1 MSIGSRI
8 YEIVRTP
15 FVFTAQAADFVID
28 GVMHVPDGYEQE
40 GGGTRGVIYGPF
52 RSMFESF
59 KDNVAGQASVTN
71 DQIPGDSMV
80 GMALGPKGLIGAT
93 VETIPEWAGPVPI
106 RKAASEVIWTPFL
119 DNMQRL
125 YKYGVDRPIG
135 SLATVTNIYQLEVAG
150 EEGSSLGQ
158 RALNAI
164 PGDWMQ
170 DDYDSVLFD
179 IDTYSD
185 VWNVT
190 ASRSAGQGVALSL
203 QNVDIFD
210 PESVQEFEN
219 TLYYQT
225 VSGLVDLTLNI
236 MLDPAYLI
244 AKGARINIGL
254 RKAKETYQAGGGF
267 QLPPKTNLAPFQFPE
282 PRPTR
287 RGVPRE
293 RDEKFWENWE
303 YRPKWLEGK
312 AENATVDE
320 LIRSEGFGNFRSV
333 IRDIW
338 HETLDRTG
346 LALRELD
353 IDYAATGEK
362 GTDILDAAKED
373 LLDAQIG
380 SQVVEDLL
388 KEKAELEARR
398 QTGNVPD
405 LVGII
410 DDAAK
415 DSQAPFFDDLEGE
428 SLYQGYKD
436 NLFGDG
442 APPEAI
448 PLVHDVVYTG
458 SRDATSM
465 PDPIFDV
472 PVYHGARG
480 QSSDSLHSYIDSEGY
495 LVLNASSNF
504 DGKVSSV
511 SFAPFK
517 ETAMDYGT
525 RRPATGGQRQDG
537 IIFEIDADALG
548 GRQRIES
555 AEEVAINFDL
565 PHNPANNVRIPPD
578 KFRVI
583 DTRAKSRADEIRSMS
598 DDELADAYVADV
610 VRGEFDEWQG
620 VGESLPEQTLIA
632 NEIARRFAKSDKD
645 FKEYTSRRL
654 VEIEN
659 AQVWETGLPV
669 VRRTNTE
676 KFIDNLALNILRA
689 GNEGRLGPGWKR
701 MADDQAHTWAYMM
714 AVTANGAELS
724 SIAWLPFDNI
734 WRWNLGSDA
743 AKVAFENQAK
753 FLVSLFNDANFQDFH
768 NFVSEYRRL
777 TDEINEIE
785 LTQFRNDPSVIYTD
799 RAKLERQVELL
810 KAQRDRLSTVFN
822 EQISLMLNKSDEFLA
837 KYGENTGQV
846 VPQRGTPEFDEF
858 VTQLDQLQQLPWNAI
873 LSTKDQMLRTLVERI
888 DPPNIGPDSPVVS
901 RYNKGMDDVPS
912 LVEAAT
918 QEILRTAHI
927 PTAPTR
933 MLPYLGASSRLGFSA
948 RTFLE
953 KSDSYNELRD
963 KRAVRIVVDKVAQ
976 AVINWNNLP
985 HAYTQMERA
994 LRDYGR
1000 ITTPDGR
1007 NMFDAVGINPDEL
1020 LISILNNSND
1030 MNAMRMIWD
1039 EAVQDMN
1046 QGLVNEF
1053 VNVADPTSS
1062 AKVLIDVDKVTQIL
1076 RGQLLDVEDLV
1087 LDAGQATREAYTNAD
1102 FTVINFA
1109 EEGSQFHLELPISPS
1124 QLRDTSVVPRYDMYR
1139 NLIHIAEGDF
1149 RYITDPLTGESKSI
1163 HIGAAREKV
1172 RAVRRSFSTVW
1183 KRSVLMT
1190 PRWQMVVNIDSMLR
1204 TVAALGAASTFA
1216 RLGNRFDTLQARWLR
1231 RSGVDVTGIVA
1242 RELHEWAEDYR
1253 AKNPEA
1259 VRPDVDGP
1267 DDFEGIARH
1276 NKWAK
1281 DRSSDSVLL
1290 KDDAARWARGEL
1302 VLPEA
1307 DYMFTQRSQFV
1318 EDADLYN
1325 KATDG
1330 ELDGFVQEIIDR
1342 EYARGRRRRRVG
1354 LATGAGL
1361 FFGGPVGAAVAAVTY
1376 NKYARSSLAS
1386 VTRKQ
1391 IADTYGQAIM
1401 LEAADGLNRL
1411 ETLER
1416 AVLEG
1421 YTPNDFDIR
1430 DFDALTPD
1438 EIELLESGLELADV
1452 MAEAA
1457 KNRREA
1463 ARLLAARAEYITTH
1477 QKAVVDQFKATQ
1489 PELAGR
1495 FDQAAEILG
1504 DAGYNQTQ
1512 IGNAVIDSAW
1522 GDTPQLQ
1529 QVWER
1534 VNSSNAAARHLW
1546 NEENAVLRKT
1556 ERYQGA
1562 EQYDYTTPG
1571 QQTSFENA
1579 YNDYLARHATSQ
1591 GVARI
1596 DPHRDFWRQFWLG
1609 KTDQE
1614 IFEWMQTEGRA
1625 VIDDMPETFHTAEGM
1640 QQLID
1645 NVRYESNS
1653 LVPNTPEFQG
1663 VRAQLARGEVIT
1675 WAGDIEPVLR
1685 KIQEAQDPILREII
1699 NTRADLRLVSDFRY
1713 PQNHAGVFDA
1723 LDEVMQLHNIT
1734 DIGQAAEYLL
1744 STTVVERIR
1753 FGSVTYGTRSND
1765 IYTWQ
1770 GSIDFGKTVN
1780 SSEYTDALQTME
1792 FRKRAVTLIDEFF
1805 TTRFEN
1811 LSMVEDTISR
1821 GTMFEAVYERTVADA
1836 LQRYRNADGTYTITG
1851 DDLSQIQNNA
1861 RQQALYETKQVLYDL
1876 AERSRFEELMTEMMP
1891 FLGAW
1896 TEVATR
1902 WMGLAGQNPVF
1913 VARALRPW
1921 HVLTAKDENDQTR
1934 LVFKLPPVF
1943 DIDSPGFLKK
1953 LPMSE
1958 KLFGPISVLSKEA
1971 LDLNLG
1977 SASMVGAYPSAGP
1990 LYSVLATEVAIA
2002 IPEMTEFLDWSLPY
2016 GYAEGDNMLERFVM
2030 SHLPSWS
2037 KSGLQQAGLDTN
2049 SRAATAVRVS
2059 QDYLAQMHENG
2070 QNIPDTPEELAAFN
2084 EEVERR
2090 VKAIYGM
2097 RMFRSITVPI
2107 SYRQQS
2113 PYWAIIS
2120 DFYRIEDEH
2129 GAEVADYWL
2138 LENHAELWAFIGR
2151 KYATKGVV
2159 AGTLE
2164 GHLAYEKHKDIADR
2178 YPELGGFVTGAV
2190 GALDVQLE
2198 YNRAIRDQEL
2208 RSGRRE
2214 YLEPEGIL
2222 TEAQEAIG
2230 WREYRVFRNSL
2241 DTELRLRAQA
2251 GGSSSLNANSN
2262 QDLRARK
2269 NQFVQ
2274 QLGETNPHWWREYN
2288 DIGGVD
2294 KQGRILAGFREIIAD
2309 PDFAYRVELPELE
2322 MFISL
2327 HDAIGFEMVRRSQAT
2342 NNDKYLRLS
2351 YSGNEDLEQ
2360 QWNVGVLQILQYPD
2374 FGPIYDRYFSNMD
2387 SISTQ
2392 NLPGQKQLVGISNG

>member
-1 MSIGSRI
+1 MSISSRI

-28 GVMHVPDGYEQE
+28 AATHIPDGYRQE

-52 RSMFESF
+52 RSVFESF

-93 VETIPEWAGPVPI
+93 VEAIPEWAGPIPI

-119 DNMQRL
+119 DNMQRV

-135 SLATVTNIYQLEVAG
+135 ALATFTNIYQLEVAG
-150 EEGSSLGQ
+150 EEESSLGQ
-158 RALNAI
+158 RVLNAI

-190 ASRSAGQGVALSL
+190 ASRSAGQAVALSL

-210 PESVQEFEN
+210 PESVKEFEN

-254 RKAKETYQAGGGF
+254 RKARETYEAGGGF
-267 QLPPKTNLAPFQFPE
+267 QLPPKTNLSPFQFPE

-287 RGVPRE
+287 RGTPRQ
-293 RDEKFWENWE
+293 RDDKFWENWE

-346 LALRELD
+346 LAVRELD
-353 IDYAATGEK
+353 IDYAVTGEK

-380 SQVVEDLL
+380 SQVVEDLI
-388 KEKAELEARR
+388 KEQKDLEALIRDEATDKGVK
-398 QTGNVPD
+398 Q
-405 LVGII
+405 
-410 DDAAK
+410 AA
-415 DSQAPFFDDLEGE
+415 
-428 SLYQGYKD
+428 
-436 NLFGDG
+436 
-442 APPEAI
+442 
-448 PLVHDVVYTG
+448 
-458 SRDATSM
+458 RD
-465 PDPIFDV
+465 
-472 PVYHGARG
+472 R
-480 QSSDSLHSYIDSEGY
+480 
-495 LVLNASSNF
+495 
-504 DGKVSSV
+504 
-511 SFAPFK
+511 
-517 ETAMDYGT
+517 
-525 RRPATGGQRQDG
+525 
-537 IIFEIDADALG
+537 
-548 GRQRIES
+548 
-555 AEEVAINFDL
+555 
-565 PHNPANNVRIPPD
+565 
-578 KFRVI
+578 
-583 DTRAKSRADEIRSMS
+583 
-598 DDELADAYVADV
+598 LAD
-610 VRGEFDEWQG
+610 
-620 VGESLPEQTLIA
+620 
-632 NEIARRFAKSDKD
+632 
-645 FKEYTSRRL
+645 
-654 VEIEN
+654 IEN
-659 AQVWETGLPV
+659 AEVWETGLPV
-669 VRRTNTE
+669 VRRTKTE
-676 KFIDNLALNILRA
+676 QFIDNLALNILRA

-701 MADDQAHTWAYMM
+701 MADDQAHMWAYMM

-785 LTQFRNDPSVIYTD
+785 LTQFRNDPSIIYTD
-799 RAKLERQVELL
+799 RVKLERQVELL
-810 KAQRDRLSTVFN
+810 KAQRDRLSTVFD

-948 RTFLE
+948 RTYLE

-963 KRAVRIVVDKVAQ
+963 KRAVRIVVDRVAQ

-1000 ITTPDGR
+1000 IEPRKINPRRRKLIWAGIDAPRDANLT
-1007 NMFDAVGINPDEL
+1007 MFDIAGINPDEL

-1046 QGLVNEF
+1046 QALVNEF

-1139 NLIHIAEGDF
+1139 NLIHIADGDF
-1149 RYITDPLTGESKSI
+1149 RYITDPLTGEGKRI

-1204 TVAALGAASTFA
+1204 TVASLGAAATFA
-1216 RLGNRFDTLQARWLR
+1216 RLAGRFDTLQARWLR

-1242 RELHEWAEDYR
+1242 RELHVWAEDYR

-1259 VRPDVDGP
+1259 VRSD
-1267 DDFEGIARH
+1267 IKA
-1276 NKWAK
+1276 
-1281 DRSSDSVLL
+1281 DSVLL

-1330 ELDGFVQEIIDR
+1330 GFDGFVQDIIDR
-1342 EYARGRRRRRVG
+1342 EYAQGRRRRRVG

-1361 FFGGPVGAAVAAVTY
+1361 FFGGPVGAAVAALTY
-1376 NKYARSSLAS
+1376 NKYSRNSLAS
-1386 VTRKQ
+1386 LTRKQ

-1430 DFDALTPD
+1430 DFDALTPA
-1438 EIELLESGLELADV
+1438 EIELLESGFELADV

-1477 QKAVVDQFKATQ
+1477 QKAVVDQFRATQ

-1512 IGNAVIDSAW
+1512 IGNAVVDSAW

-1562 EQYDYTTPG
+1562 EQYDYTTSG
-1571 QQTSFENA
+1571 QQTSLENA

-1591 GVARI
+1591 GVPRI

-1653 LVPNTPEFQG
+1653 LVPNTREFQG
-1663 VRAQLARGEVIT
+1663 VRDQLARGEVIT

-1685 KIQEAQDPILREII
+1685 KIQEAQDPILNEII

-1713 PQNHAGVFDA
+1713 PENHAGVFDA
-1723 LDEVMQLHNIT
+1723 LDEVMQLHHIT

-1753 FGSVTYGTRSND
+1753 FGSVTYGPRSND

-1836 LQRYRNADGTYTITG
+1836 LQRYRNADGTYTVTG

-1921 HVLTAKDENDQTR
+1921 HVLTSKDENDQTR

-1943 DIDSPGFLKK
+1943 DIDSPGFLKN
-1953 LPMSE
+1953 LPMSS
-1958 KLFGPISVLSKEA
+1958 KLFGPVSVLTTEA
-1971 LDLNLG
+1971 LDFNLG
-1977 SASMVGAYPSAGP
+1977 SASMIGAYPSAGP
-1990 LYSVLATEVAIA
+1990 LYSVLATEVVIA

-2049 SRAATAVRVS
+2049 GRAATAVRVS

-2070 QNIPDTPEELAAFN
+2070 DSIPDTPEELAAFN

-2097 RMFRSITVPI
+2097 RMFRSITVPV

-2120 DFYRIEDEH
+2120 EFYRVEDEH
-2129 GAEVADYWL
+2129 GSEVADYWL
-2138 LENHAELWAFIGR
+2138 LENHAELWAFMGR

-2164 GHLAYEKHKDIADR
+2164 GHLAYEKHKNIADR

-2190 GALDVQLE
+2190 GALDVQFE
-2198 YNRAIRDQEL
+2198 YNRAIRDEEL

-2269 NQFVQ
+2269 NEFVQ
-2274 QLGETNPHWWREYN
+2274 QLGETNSYWWREYN

-2294 KQGRILAGFREIIAD
+2294 KQGRILEGFREIIAD
-2309 PDFAYRVELPELE
+2309 PDFAYRVELPEIE

-2327 HDAIGFEMVRRSQAT
+2327 HDAIGFEMVRRSQST

-2360 QWNVGVLQILQYPD
+2360 QWHVGVLQILQYPD

-2392 NLPGQKQLVGISNG
+2392 NLPGQKQLVGTNNG